1 MSTGT
6 LQFFKLQTLFRF
18 HQFFT
23 NVLSLSQELIQDA
36 LNQAHLDFHEVSHSH
51 FMLIVLQDSP
61 HMTQRRILL
70 IFESFY
76 FLMYMMVA
84 LPLPKGS

>member
-1 MSTGT
+1 MSIGT

-23 NVLSLSQELIQDA
+23 NVPSLSQELIQGT
-36 LNQAHLDFHEVSHSH
+36 LNRAHYDFHEVSHSP
-51 FMLIVLQDSP
+51 FMLIVPQDSP
-61 HMTQRRILL
+61 QMTQRRILL

-76 FLMYMMVA
+76 FLMFMMVA